1 MKVDVKDYKS
11 LCELGLNGDVLSIE
25 CDYRRE
31 NSSFKDENHFFKN
44 AENIRLICSDIESK
58 KAEHDALLTQLSILN
73 KAHIFEKRASSLIDS
88 LRDLSKKRI
97 LLNDEQFL
105 ALLTPNFSTEF
116 NDGLSFKSLET
127 LLYGESDI
135 SLDAIGELTTYLK
148 SLNETK
154 LPFLVKLPIVIVS
167 LIEANIDLTTIV
179 VFISLYL
186 NKNYSTLG
194 NRTLLSFIKGK
205 RFKTIISEFHLKKN
219 MGDLMIVV
227 REFLKELN
235 RNYSNCC
242 VSLRRK
248 CVLLNSY
255 KRITNNLEFDNA
267 YLSILVFKDKEPAA
281 RDILN
286 ITTIPRRTVYRLI
299 NSVKL
304 SIE

>member
-11 LCELGLNGDVLSIE
+11 LCELELNGDALSIE

-58 KAEHDALLTQLSILN
+58 KAEHDALLKQLSTLN
-73 KAHIFEKRASSLIDS
+73 KAHIFERRAFSFIDS
-88 LRDLSKKRI
+88 LRNISKKRI
-97 LLNDEQFL
+97 LLNNEQFL
-105 ALLTPNFSTEF
+105 ALLTPDFSIEF
-116 NDGLSFKSLET
+116 NNGLSFKSLET
-127 LLYGESDI
+127 LLYGESEID
-135 SLDAIGELTTYLK
+135 LDSIGKLTDYLK
-148 SLNETK
+148 SLNETE

-167 LIEANIDLTTIV
+167 LIETNIDLTTIV

-186 NKNYSTLG
+186 NKDYSILG
-194 NRTLLSFIKGK
+194 NESLLSFIKGK
-205 RFKTIISEFHLKKN
+205 HFKTTISGFRSKKN

-235 RNYSNCC
+235 RNYSSCC

-248 CVLLNSY
+248 CSLLNSY

-281 RDILN
+281 RDILD

-299 NSVKL
+299 NNVKL